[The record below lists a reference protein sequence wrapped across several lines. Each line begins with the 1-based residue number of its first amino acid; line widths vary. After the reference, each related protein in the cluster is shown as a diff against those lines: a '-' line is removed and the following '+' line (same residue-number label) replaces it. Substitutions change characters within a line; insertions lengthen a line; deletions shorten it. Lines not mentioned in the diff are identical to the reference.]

1 MWDAATA
8 EATGDATSEQNSGE
22 KLQES
27 ILCTR
32 AFWELQKHAPR
43 TMLGIVASRGS
54 ARQPTSYN
62 HEHAKK
68 ILRII
73 GATRPS
79 LARRA
84 TGFTKSHPVIHTR
97 FL

>member
-1 MWDAATA
+1 MHPANRTVASNFKSQSFA
-8 EATGDATSEQNSGE
+8 LVHFS
-22 KLQES
+22 
-27 ILCTR
+27 
-32 AFWELQKHAPR
+32 ELQKHAPR